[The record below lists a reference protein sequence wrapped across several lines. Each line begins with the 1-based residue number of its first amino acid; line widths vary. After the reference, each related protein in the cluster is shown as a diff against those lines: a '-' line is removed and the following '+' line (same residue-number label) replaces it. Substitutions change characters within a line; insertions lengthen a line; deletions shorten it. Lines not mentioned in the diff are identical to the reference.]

1 MTREQRTT
9 HEQTVLEARNLSKT
23 FASRSFLGRTVSETK
38 AVNEVSLSLRAGK
51 TYALVGE
58 SGSGKSTTGRLL
70 QGLITPT
77 AGEVTVIGADG
88 SSSEQS
94 TARANRDVQMIFQD
108 PYSSLNPRR
117 RIRSI
122 LEESL
127 RIIGEKDPKVL
138 RKKVDEAL
146 SSVGFT
152 GEHAQRYPHEFSG
165 GQRQRIGI
173 ARALVASPRIIICDE
188 PVSALDVSIQAQ
200 ILNLLRRLQ
209 ADLGLAYL
217 FITHDMSVV
226 RYLAH
231 RVGVMHQGQ
240 IVEEADTAELF
251 ADPQHH
257 YTKRLLSSVPIHHPS
272 QRTTAKG

>member
-1 MTREQRTT
+1 MTIEQTET
-9 HEQTVLEARNLSKT
+9 HEQTVLEARNLSKV

-38 AVNEVSLSLRAGK
+38 AVDQVSLSLSAGK

-77 AGEVTVIGADG
+77 AGEVSIFGTDG

-94 TARANRDVQMIFQD
+94 TTRANRDVQMIFQD

-127 RIIGEKDPKVL
+127 RIIGEKEPKTIRL
-138 RKKVDEAL
+138 KVDEAL
-146 SSVGFT
+146 AAVGFT
-152 GEHAQRYPHEFSG
+152 EEHAQRYPHEFSG

-200 ILNLLRRLQ
+200 ILNLLRKLQ
-209 ADLGLAYL
+209 RDLGLAYL

-231 RVGVMHQGQ
+231 RVGVMHQGK

-251 ADPQHH
+251 ANPQHD

-272 QRTTAKG
+272 QRSTAKG

>member
-1 MTREQRTT
+1 MSDDQF
-9 HEQTVLEARNLSKT
+9 VLEARNLSKT
-23 FASRSFLGRTVSETK
+23 FSSRSFLGRTLSETR
-38 AVNEVSLSLRAGK
+38 AVDQASLSLAAGS

-70 QGLITPT
+70 QGLVTPSS
-77 AGEVTVIGADG
+77 GDVTVMAADG
-88 SSSEQS
+88 STAVQT

-122 LEESL
+122 LEEAL
-127 RIIGEKDPKVL
+127 HIVGEKDPTIL
-138 RKKVDEAL
+138 RSKVDEAL
-146 SSVGFT
+146 AAVGF
-152 GEHAQRYPHEFSG
+152 GDEHAQRYPHEFSG

-173 ARALVASPRIIICDE
+173 ARALVVSPRIIICDE

-200 ILNLLRRLQ
+200 ILNLLRKLQ
-209 ADLGLAYL
+209 AELGLAYL

-231 RVGVMHQGQ
+231 RVGVMHRGR

-251 ADPQHH
+251 ANPQHD
-257 YTKRLLSSVPIHHPS
+257 YTKRLLASVPIHHPS

>member
-1 MTREQRTT
+1 MKSDRP
-9 HEQTVLEARNLSKT
+9 VLEARHLSKT
-23 FASRSFLGRTVSETK
+23 FTTRSFLGRTTSENH
-38 AVNEVSLSLRAGK
+38 AVDNVSLSLTAGK

-58 SGSGKSTTGRLL
+58 SGSGKSTTGRML

-77 AGEVTVIGADG
+77 AGDVVVRAADG
-88 SSSEQS
+88 TTSVQT
-94 TARANRDVQMIFQD
+94 TARANQDVQMIFQD

-127 RIIGEKDPKVL
+127 RIIGERDPSEL
-138 RKKVDEAL
+138 RSKVDEAL
-146 SSVGFT
+146 NAVGFSD
-152 GEHAQRYPHEFSG
+152 EHAQRYPHEFSG

-173 ARALVASPRIIICDE
+173 ARALVVSPKIIICDE

-209 ADLGLAYL
+209 TDLGLAYL

-226 RYLAH
+226 RYLSH
-231 RVGVMHQGQ
+231 RVGVMYRGR
-240 IVEEADTAELF
+240 IVEEADTADLF
-251 ADPQHH
+251 VHPQHD

-272 QRTTAKG
+272 LRTPPKG

>member
-1 MTREQRTT
+1 MTHDRTI
-9 HEQTVLEARNLSKT
+9 LEARNLSKT

-38 AVNEVSLSLRAGK
+38 AVNDVSLSLSAGK

-70 QGLITPT
+70 QGLISPT
-77 AGEVTVIGADG
+77 AGDVRVIGADG
-88 SSSEQS
+88 ISSEQS

-127 RIIGEKDPKVL
+127 RIIGERGPKVL
-138 RKKVDEAL
+138 RTRVDEAL
-146 SSVGFT
+146 SAVGFSD
-152 GEHAQRYPHEFSG
+152 EHAQRYPHEFSG

-200 ILNLLRRLQ
+200 ILNLLRKLQ

-240 IVEEADTAELF
+240 IVEEADTADLF
-251 ADPQHH
+251 ADPQHD